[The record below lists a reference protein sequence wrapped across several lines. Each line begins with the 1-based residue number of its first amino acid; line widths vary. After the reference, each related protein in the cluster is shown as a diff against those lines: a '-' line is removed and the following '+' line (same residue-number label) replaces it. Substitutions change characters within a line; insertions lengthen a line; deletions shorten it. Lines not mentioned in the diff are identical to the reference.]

1 MSCDHYCAYSLLNTL
16 LPYSKL
22 LGCFLVSFRKQEVDP
37 MTSGGRNPQ
46 SSKPEV
52 LGKEWDALPSD
63 WLPPTQERA
72 RGGGH
77 EGRVMLGRLE
87 ATATQQNVSESAQ
100 RFQCLTLGDSGH
112 NSNGLSGCPFPT
124 CLLLGS
130 CENSLE

>member
-1 MSCDHYCAYSLLNTL
+1 MRCRLTGC
-16 LPYSKL
+16 LPRRS
-22 LGCFLVSFRKQEVDP
+22 VHV
-37 MTSGGRNPQ
+37 
-46 SSKPEV
+46 
-52 LGKEWDALPSD
+52 
-63 WLPPTQERA
+63 
-72 RGGGH
+72 GGGH